1 MKMTIKQMQNNML
14 LAMNMYKK
22 CNYEMVVCCSTDG
35 TLLVTFIADRPLVIH
50 INQHDTQKEQEEKF
64 NKALDI
70 CTGKIPI

>member
-14 LAMNMYKK
+14 LAMNQYKK
-22 CNYEMVVCCSTDG
+22 CNCEMVVCCGTDG
-35 TLLVTFIADRPLVIH
+35 SLLVTFIVERPLIIH
-50 INQHDTQKEQEEKF
+50 INRHDTQEEQEAKL